1 MFLSYVAYALEH
13 LAMKAKPAFSCYDS
27 SFVFDG
33 VDNSCVT
40 EEFIFYNAM
49 NLLAVYFLMGILE
62 IYPTLMKTW
71 ESQLVLNNYKL
82 VIDLICEPLKAKA
95 DTYGQPKNLSQL
107 KKEEERAFG
116 EVDENKK
123 EVEEKKAVA
132 RRYRKLMT
140 SSRPSIDRTV
150 GNLRLDFE

>member
-1 MFLSYVAYALEH
+1 M
-13 LAMKAKPAFSCYDS
+13 
-27 SFVFDG
+27 
-33 VDNSCVT
+33 
-40 EEFIFYNAM
+40 
-49 NLLAVYFLMGILE
+49 
-62 IYPTLMKTW
+62 
-71 ESQLVLNNYKL
+71 LNNYKL
-82 VIDLICEPLKAKA
+82 VIDLICEPLKA